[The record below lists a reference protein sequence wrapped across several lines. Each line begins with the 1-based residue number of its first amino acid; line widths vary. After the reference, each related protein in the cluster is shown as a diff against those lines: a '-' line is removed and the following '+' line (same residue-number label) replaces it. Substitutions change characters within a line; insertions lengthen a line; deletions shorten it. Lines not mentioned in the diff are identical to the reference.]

1 MNRIESATSYH
12 ERGYGCAQAVLASFA
27 GDYGLIEEHALKLA
41 TGFGSGMGRMCHVC
55 GALTGGFMVLGL
67 KYGKYQTDGSRYG
80 NETETT
86 YKLVSE
92 LAAKFKERNGSIICR
107 ELIGYDLS
115 DPEQRAEVVRMG
127 LFKSSCGKFIRDAVD
142 ILENDLMKFE
152 PTPNR

>member
-1 MNRIESATSYH
+1 MNRMESAAQYH
-12 ERGYGCAQAVLASFA
+12 ERGYGCAQSVLASFA
-27 GDYGLIEEHALKLA
+27 ADYDLSEEHALKLA

-67 KYGKYQTDGSRYG
+67 KYGKYQADGSRYG

-107 ELIGYDLS
+107 ELIGHDLN
-115 DPEQRAEVVRMG
+115 DPEQRAEVVKLG
-127 LFKSSCGKFIRDAVD
+127 LFKSSCGKFIGDAVE

-152 PTPNR
+152 PALNR

>member
-1 MNRIESATSYH
+1 MNRIESAASYH
-12 ERGYGCAQAVLASFA
+12 VRGYGCAQSVLASFA
-27 GDYGLIEEHALKLA
+27 GEYGLSEEHALKLA

-67 KYGKYQTDGSRYG
+67 KYGKYLTDGSRYG

-92 LAAKFKERNGSIICR
+92 LAAKFKERNGSTICR

-115 DPEQRAEVVRMG
+115 DPEQRAEVVKLG
-127 LFKSSCGKFIRDAVD
+127 LFKSSCGKFIQDAVD
-142 ILENDLMKFE
+142 ILDNDLMKFE

>member
-1 MNRIESATSYH
+1 MRSIGTGFIC
-12 ERGYGCAQAVLASFA
+12 RRLMGFLKR
-27 GDYGLIEEHALKLA
+27 HALKLA

-86 YKLVSE
+86 YKLVSD
-92 LAAKFKERNGSIICR
+92 LAARFKERNGSILCR
-107 ELIGYDLS
+107 ELIGFDLN
-115 DPEQRAEVVRMG
+115 DPDQRAEVVKLG
-127 LFKSSCGKFIRDAVD
+127 LFKSACGKYIQDAVE
-142 ILENDLMKFE
+142 ILENDLMNFE

>member
-1 MNRIESATSYH
+1 MNRKEIAGNYH
-12 ERGYGCAQAVLASFA
+12 ARGYGCAQSVLASFA
-27 GDYGLIEEHALKLA
+27 GDYGLPEEHALKLA

-86 YKLVSE
+86 YKLVSD
-92 LAAKFKERNGSIICR
+92 LAARFKERNGSIICR
-107 ELIGYDLS
+107 ELIGHDLN
-115 DPEQRAEVVRMG
+115 DPEQRAEVVSLG
-127 LFKSSCGKFIRDAVD
+127 LFQSACGKYIQDAVD
-142 ILENDLMKFE
+142 ILENELMIYE